1 MKVLLVEPNYK
12 NKYPPIGLMKIS
24 TYHKMLGDEVHFV
37 KGTSKDIDS
46 QVWDRIYITT
56 LFTFYFDITIKTIN
70 HYLKIAND
78 IRSLYVGGIMAS
90 LMPERII
97 DATGMDM
104 EHILVGLFTDTSK
117 VGDNNSVNIDQ
128 LPLDYDILDEIT
140 YKYPAGDNYFSH
152 TSRGCP
158 NHCPFCAIP
167 ILEPHFYVTNN
178 IKKQIETI
186 NNKYG
191 PKQNLLLLDNN
202 VLNTPNLKEL
212 VDDLCSLGFERGAK
226 FVDPGTYNIIMSRY
240 HKGDRSPLLDNKLN
254 TYLDS
259 FKARI
264 KSSEMLEKF
273 IKVLIKGETISDF
286 AAYMLDQEHVIS
298 PIIEKYRNKNPKARY
313 LDFNQGVDAR
323 KINDENMFQLSRLS
337 IRPLRIAFDSINL
350 SKQYINAVKTAHKY
364 GIREI
369 SNYILFNYNDT
380 PASLYERLL
389 INIELNKELGIQI
402 FSFPMKYSPINRIDR
417 NYIGK
422 FWTRKAL
429 SAISAI
435 LQVSNGVVAAGSNF
449 FLKAFGNT
457 LSEYFE
463 ILAMPRSLIMFRQY
477 FEENGTTNSWREE
490 YNRLDNV
497 QRNRLMHFVSKPV
510 SELKKMKYPKEFE
523 SIIPYYLISYNGN
536 GA

>member
-167 ILEPHFYVTNN
+167 ILEPHFYVTNK
-178 IKKQIETI
+178 I
-186 NNKYG
+186 G
-191 PKQNLLLLDNN
+191 
-202 VLNTPNLKEL
+202 
-212 VDDLCSLGFERGAK
+212 RA
-226 FVDPGTYNIIMSRY
+226 
-240 HKGDRSPLLDNKLN
+240 
-254 TYLDS
+254 
-259 FKARI
+259 
-264 KSSEMLEKF
+264 
-273 IKVLIKGETISDF
+273 
-286 AAYMLDQEHVIS
+286 HV
-298 PIIEKYRNKNPKARY
+298 
-313 LDFNQGVDAR
+313 
-323 KINDENMFQLSRLS
+323 
-337 IRPLRIAFDSINL
+337 
-350 SKQYINAVKTAHKY
+350 
-364 GIREI
+364 
-369 SNYILFNYNDT
+369 
-380 PASLYERLL
+380 
-389 INIELNKELGIQI
+389 
-402 FSFPMKYSPINRIDR
+402 
-417 NYIGK
+417 
-422 FWTRKAL
+422 
-429 SAISAI
+429 
-435 LQVSNGVVAAGSNF
+435 
-449 FLKAFGNT
+449 
-457 LSEYFE
+457 
-463 ILAMPRSLIMFRQY
+463 
-477 FEENGTTNSWREE
+477 
-490 YNRLDNV
+490 
-497 QRNRLMHFVSKPV
+497 
-510 SELKKMKYPKEFE
+510 
-523 SIIPYYLISYNGN
+523 
-536 GA
+536 

>member
-1 MKVLLVEPNYK
+1 M
-12 NKYPPIGLMKIS
+12 
-24 TYHKMLGDEVHFV
+24 
-37 KGTSKDIDS
+37 
-46 QVWDRIYITT
+46 
-56 LFTFYFDITIKTIN
+56 
-70 HYLKIAND
+70 
-78 IRSLYVGGIMAS
+78 
-90 LMPERII
+90 
-97 DATGMDM
+97 
-104 EHILVGLFTDTSK
+104 
-117 VGDNNSVNIDQ
+117 
-128 LPLDYDILDEIT
+128 
-140 YKYPAGDNYFSH
+140 
-152 TSRGCP
+152 
-158 NHCPFCAIP
+158 
-167 ILEPHFYVTNN
+167 
-178 IKKQIETI
+178 
-186 NNKYG
+186 
-191 PKQNLLLLDNN
+191 
-202 VLNTPNLKEL
+202 
-212 VDDLCSLGFERGAK
+212 
-226 FVDPGTYNIIMSRY
+226 
-240 HKGDRSPLLDNKLN
+240 
-254 TYLDS
+254 
-259 FKARI
+259 
-264 KSSEMLEKF
+264 
-273 IKVLIKGETISDF
+273 
-286 AAYMLDQEHVIS
+286 
-298 PIIEKYRNKNPKARY
+298 
-313 LDFNQGVDAR
+313 
-323 KINDENMFQLSRLS
+323 
-337 IRPLRIAFDSINL
+337 
-350 SKQYINAVKTAHKY
+350 SKQYINAVKIAHKY

-536 GA
+536 RA